1 MLLLR
6 RRSVVR
12 GLGVLALVG
21 AATAV
26 SGTSAVAGRPTVER
40 VDVTDVGC
48 AVPVGDA
55 LVEVDG
61 ALTVGGES
69 QVEVFV
75 STPTEFFA
83 PDFERPAEIVV
94 GPDSVHA
101 VIPML
106 RFPIGG
112 DPEPAGDAVV
122 DMTFTPNGE
131 PEVIKEAGDAGE
143 NVRSRTTGTIQ
154 PLSVAG
160 SVSVIGLTVTD
171 LSGCT
176 AEHVD
181 LTTRQTNPDTVVGGN
196 GGGWVHEA
204 HCVVGQDEGILEI
217 IVDRKEFVGFFGV
230 VIDGGFA
237 EGFIQSAD
245 WHPGVLSGT
254 YEVVDQDGAPLGTAT
269 ARIEA
274 GALLTESREVD
285 TLGPFRRLFRLRLF
299 EASGELTMPDGS
311 VLPLTCQLAE
321 SSGYAIL
328 HSPGG
333 PKPANDLPENAQPL
347 GPGQQVEAK
356 TGGAAR
362 EPEVGNQCAEFGLNY
377 TVWYTFTGTGG
388 EITLDTAG
396 SDFDT
401 VIDAYALDP
410 DGNPVGVGCVD
421 VTEDGNRIA
430 RLTLPTEAGVTYLIQ
445 VGGSGG
451 HSGRLVLTRTP

>member
-1 MLLLR
+1 MLQLR

-12 GLGVLALVG
+12 WLGVLALVT

-26 SGTSAVAGRPTVER
+26 SGTPAGAGRPTVER
-40 VDVTDVGC
+40 IDATDVGC
-48 AVPVGDA
+48 AVTVDDA
-55 LVEVDG
+55 LIEVDA

-75 STPTEFFA
+75 STPTEFFG
-83 PDFERPAEIVV
+83 PDFDQPADIVV

-101 VIPML
+101 VIAML
-106 RFPIGG
+106 RFPIDG

-176 AEHVD
+176 AQHID

-204 HCVVGQDEGILEI
+204 HCVVGQDEGSLGIL
-217 IVDRKEFVGFFGV
+217 VDRKEFIGGFDV
-230 VIDGGFA
+230 VTDGGFA
-237 EGFIQSAD
+237 EGAIQSAD
-245 WHPGVLSGT
+245 WHPRVLSGT
-254 YEVVDQDGAPLGTAT
+254 FDVTDQDGAPLGTAT
-269 ARIEA
+269 ARIES
-274 GALLTESREVD
+274 GALLTESKQVD
-285 TLGPFRRLFRLRLF
+285 TLGPFRRMIRIRLF
-299 EASGELTMPDGS
+299 DASGELTMPDGS
-311 VLPLTCQLAE
+311 VRPLTCQLVE

-328 HSPGG
+328 HSPSG

-347 GPGQQVEAK
+347 APGERIEAK
-356 TGGAAR
+356 TGGAALD
-362 EPEVGNQCAEFGLNY
+362 PEIGNQCADFGLNY
-377 TVWYTFTGTGG
+377 TVWYTFTGTGAD
-388 EITLDTAG
+388 ITLDTAG

-401 VIDAYALDP
+401 VIDAYAVDP
-410 DGNPVGVGCVD
+410 DGNPVGVGCAD
-421 VTEDGNRIA
+421 FTEDGDPIA
-430 RLTLPTEAGVTYLIQ
+430 RLTLPTDQGVTYLIQ

-451 HSGRLVLTRTP
+451 QSGRLVLTRSP